1 MSGTANNYLAGSL
14 GIGTTSLT
22 GINFYINKN
31 ITGSTNGGNLY
42 STGTI
47 QSDMTGNVN
56 MVYSA
61 AAIAAGA
68 FTVSNLWHYNSDQL
82 SIGAGAAITTQ
93 VGFRANNTLVGA
105 GTNYGFQGRIPAQ
118 ANAWNL
124 YMDGTANNYMAG
136 TLGIG
141 TTSLTGYTLRLS
153 KSITGSTGSFA
164 VRNEG
169 VVLSDVTADAIG
181 FRNDSNTAAAAFT
194 LTNYWHFWARQGSIG
209 AGSAITNQYGYVV
222 DSNMIGATNNY
233 AFQGNIPSG
242 TNRWNLYMAGTAANF
257 LSGVLNIGTTTLS
270 GYKLDVNGTARFAG
284 NSVFFQNTA
293 GAAGTG
299 YAMEFATNSLIPRVD
314 FVVNGA
320 YVGQFSALGTD
331 MRFVNTTTGNL
342 LFITSANQE
351 RARITSGGSFGIGTG
366 SSINASAKVQ
376 VDSTTQGFLPPRMT
390 AAQRAAIA
398 SPATGLI
405 VYQTD
410 GTEGVYV
417 YSGGTWKSLTMV

>member
-1 MSGTANNYLAGSL
+1 MVLDANGTLGIGTTTLTGFSLVVGKNITGSVAGFGIASNGTIQSDVLTGRYFYSLASTQATTFTAQIFHYQAAQGTFGAGSTVSTQVGFNVTSNLIGATNNYGFYGDIPAGTNRWNFYANGTANNYMAGSL

-22 GINFYINKN
+22 GYALAVGKN
-31 ITGSTNGGNLY
+31 ITGAASSSAIYQNG
-42 STGTI
+42 
-47 QSDMTGNVN
+47 
-56 MVYSA
+56 
-61 AAIAAGA
+61 
-68 FTVSNLWHYNSDQL
+68 TVQ
-82 SIGAGAAITTQ
+82 
-93 VGFRANNTLVGA
+93 
-105 GTNYGFQGRIPAQ
+105 
-118 ANAWNL
+118 
-124 YMDGTANNYMAG
+124 
-136 TLGIG
+136 
-141 TTSLTGYTLRLS
+141 
-153 KSITGSTGSFA
+153 
-164 VRNEG
+164 
-169 VVLSDVTADAIG
+169 SDVTTSAYGI
-181 FRNDSNTAAAAFT
+181 RNQLNTAAAAFT
-194 LTNYWHFWARQGSIG
+194 LGGYFHYAAQQITIGST
-209 AGSAITNQYGYVV
+209 SAITSQYGFLA
-222 DSNMIGATNNY
+222 DSSMTGATNNY
-233 AFQGNIPSG
+233 GFFGNIPSG